1 MVRAMLRTIALLCI
15 SRACTAAVMSAQD
28 VEIETSW
35 DHDAD
40 AVYASLGTR
49 RFTARPVSRSGSGV
63 VYSAAGEREFV
74 QREVLP
80 TAPSDAHASA
90 RKATPTMLRVA
101 S

>member
-1 MVRAMLRTIALLCI
+1 MVRSATRRAAIALLCI

-80 TAPSDAHASA
+80 TVEYL
-90 RKATPTMLRVA
+90 RRELRVGDARGPGA